1 MRLHKIEIRNFRL
14 LAKVELLLEAK
25 STVIIGR
32 NNSGKTSLT
41 ELFRRLLGDL
51 TPSFRLEDFSLSAH
65 EGFWKA
71 FQAREQKQTD
81 DEIRKLFPTIEVKL
95 TIVYDKAAA
104 TLGVLGDCI
113 IDLDP
118 NCEQAVVQIR
128 YALREGEISA
138 FFTDVKI
145 DAGKPEA
152 DQRAAFCRVI
162 RDLVPK
168 FYSCSVQAVDP
179 GDATNTKTLDWATLR
194 AVLASGFINAQRGL
208 DDVTNKERDV
218 LGKVLEALFKSA
230 KSDSADEKDQGVAK
244 QLETA
249 VQGIQASIDTGFNV
263 QLQELL
269 PAFNLF
275 GYPGLADPSLRTETT
290 LDVERLLTNHTKVHY
305 AGVNGINLPE
315 AYNGLGARNL
325 IFILLKLLE
334 FYKAFL
340 IQKTAPGVHLIFI
353 EEPEV
358 HLHPQMQEVFIAQLS
373 RIAAEFEKTIGK
385 GRKWPVQFVVT
396 THSSH
401 MANKA
406 EFAAMRYC
414 LVRADGSAANLRST
428 VVKDLRSGL
437 EGTPAENLEFLHKYM
452 TLTRC
457 DLLFADKAVLIEGTS
472 ERLLLPKMIQVLEAA
487 NPAALKLSSQYVS
500 VVEVGGAYAHLFVPL
515 VKFLELPTL
524 IITDLDA
531 TKEVTNKNGNK
542 AWVACKVSEGQRTS
556 NACIKDWFELPE
568 VTPAD
573 LIAKTDADKTKGDL
587 RIAYEV
593 PEAGGTPCGRSFED
607 AFILANWAMF
617 GLAAPSEDDA
627 WEKAKEEGKSDFALT
642 YAIKKTGWTVPRY
655 IAEGLQWL
663 AKLNQL
669 QKVQPATAAALALA
683 APPQPAQGANA

>member
-1 MRLHKIEIRNFRL
+1 MRLHKIEIQNFRL
-14 LAKVELLLEAK
+14 LAKVELLLEEK
-25 STVIIGR
+25 STVIVGR

-41 ELFRRLLGDL
+41 ELFRRLLGDS

-71 FQAREQKQTD
+71 FQAREQKKSD
-81 DEIRKLFPTIEVKL
+81 DEIRKLFPTIEFKL
-95 TIVYDKAAA
+95 TIAYDKAAA
-104 TLGVLGDCI
+104 NLGVLSDCI

-128 YALREGEISA
+128 YSLREGEIAA
-138 FFTDVKI
+138 FFADVKI

-152 DQRAAFCRVI
+152 DQRTALCRAI
-162 RDLVPK
+162 RDRVSQ

-179 GDATNTKTLDWATLR
+179 GDPTNTKALDRATLR

-218 LGKVLEALFKSA
+218 LGKVLQALFESA
-230 KSDSADEKDQGVAK
+230 KSDSADAKDQGVAK
-244 QLETA
+244 QLEAA
-249 VQGIQASIDTGFNV
+249 VQEIQTSIDTGFNV

-275 GYPGLADPSLRTETT
+275 GYPGFADPSLRTETT
-290 LDVERLLTNHTKVHY
+290 LDVGRLLTDHTKVHY

-325 IFILLKLLE
+325 IFILLRLLE

-340 IQKTAPGVHLIFI
+340 IEKTAPGVHLIFI

-414 LVRADGSAANLRST
+414 LVRGDGSAANLRST
-428 VVKDLRSGL
+428 VVKDLRTGL

-472 ERLLLPKMIQVLEAA
+472 ERLLLPKMIQVLEEA
-487 NPAALKLSSQYVS
+487 NPDKPKLSSQYVS
-500 VVEVGGAYAHLFVPL
+500 VVEVGGMHAHLFVPL

-531 TKEVTNKNGNK
+531 TKEGTNKKGNK
-542 AWVACKVSEGQRTS
+542 VWVKCKVSQGLRTS
-556 NACIKDWFELPE
+556 NACIKDWFELRE
-568 VTPAD
+568 VAPAD
-573 LIAKTDADKTKGDL
+573 LIAKTDADKTDGNL

-593 PEAGGTPCGRSFED
+593 PEAGSAHCGRSFED

-617 GLAAPSEDDA
+617 ELAAPSEDEA
-627 WEKAKEEGKSDFALT
+627 WDMAGEEGKSDFALT

-655 IAEGLQWL
+655 IAEGVQWL
-663 AKLNQL
+663 AQVNQP
-669 QKVQPATAAALALA
+669 QQAQPAAAPAVAPA

>member
-14 LAKVELLLEAK
+14 LTKVELLLEEKA
-25 STVIIGR
+25 TVIVGR

-41 ELFRRLLGDL
+41 ELFRRLLTDT
-51 TPSFRLEDFSLSAH
+51 TPRFRLEDFSLSAH
-65 EGFWKA
+65 EDFWNA
-71 FQAREQKQTD
+71 FRAKLDGKTEE
-81 DEIRKLFPTIEVKL
+81 EIRKLFPTIQANL
-95 TIVYDKAAA
+95 TIAYEKGAAN
-104 TLGVLGDCI
+104 LGALGECI

-118 NCEQAVVQIR
+118 NCEQALVHIC

-138 FFTDVKI
+138 FFADVKI
-145 DAGKPEA
+145 DAGTPEPE
-152 DQRAAFCRVI
+152 QKTTFCRAI
-162 RDLVPK
+162 RDRVPK
-168 FYSCSVQAVDP
+168 LYSCSIHAVDP
-179 GDATNTKTLDWATLR
+179 GDPTNTKNLDWATLR

-208 DDVTNKERDV
+208 DDVTNKDRDV

-230 KSDSADEKDQGVAK
+230 KSESADEKDQGVAK

-249 VQGIQASIDTGFNV
+249 VQGIQTSIDTGFNV

-275 GYPGLADPSLRTETT
+275 GYPGFADPSLRTETT

-305 AGVNGINLPE
+305 AGVNGVNLPE

-340 IQKTAPGVHLIFI
+340 IQKIAPGVHLVFI

-373 RIAAEFEKTIGK
+373 RIATEFAKTIGK
-385 GRKWPVQFVVT
+385 GRAWPVQFVVT

-406 EFAAMRYC
+406 EFATMRYF
-414 LVRADGSAANLRST
+414 LVRGDGSTANVRST
-428 VVKDLRSGL
+428 VVKDLRAGL
-437 EGTPAENLEFLHKYM
+437 GDASKENLEFLHKYM

-472 ERLLLPKMIQVLEAA
+472 ERLLLPKMIEALEKTKSDA
-487 NPAALKLSSQYVS
+487 PRLSSQFVS
-500 VVEVGGAYAHLFVPL
+500 VVEVGGAYAHLFFPL

-524 IITDLDA
+524 VITDLDA
-531 TKEVTNKNGNK
+531 TKRNAATNRYEVS
-542 AWVACKVSEGQRTS
+542 KVSEGERTS
-556 NACIKDWFELPE
+556 NACIKDWFDTPN
-568 VTPAD
+568 VTPAE
-573 LIAKTDADKTKGDL
+573 LIAKTKEDKTDDVL
-587 RIAYEV
+587 RIAYQLPEV
-593 PEAGGTPCGRSFED
+593 ANAPCGRSFED
-607 AFILANWAMF
+607 TFILANCALF
-617 GLAAPSEDDA
+617 GLAAPSEGEA
-627 WEKAKEEGKSDFALT
+627 AEKAKEEGKSDFALK
-642 YAIKKTGWTVPRY
+642 YALEKTGWQVPRY

-663 AKLNQL
+663 AELNQPH
-669 QKVQPATAAALALA
+669 KVHAVAAAIVATAPET
-683 APPQPAQGANA
+683 AP